1 MKPDHP
7 PPAVRD
13 GADVNTGC
21 ASMLCSGPWGGKKVK
36 TLSFEYLFPKKG
48 LPLPL
53 ILFPGNLSQQGR
65 DVPGKGRSYRRFYRD
80 IIFFPL
86 FFSDLRNV

>member
-1 MKPDHP
+1 
-7 PPAVRD
+7 
-13 GADVNTGC
+13 
-21 ASMLCSGPWGGKKVK
+21 MLCSGPWGEEGQNSI
-36 TLSFEYLFPKKG
+36 SFQYLFPKKG

-65 DVPGKGRSYRRFYRD
+65 DVPGKRRPHRRFYRD